1 MLISLINEAIHG
13 KRKSQKRLYE
23 LFAPYL
29 FTVARRYNNSSLD
42 SLDLLQE
49 AFIEIF
55 KDLKKYD
62 ASKGQFKN
70 WCTTITIRTAL
81 RLNSKRPK
89 EVLIT
94 ESHLNLSDK
103 TYGPIEQMSE
113 EHLLHLIDQ
122 LPDKYK
128 AVFNMAVIDG
138 YTHKQIS
145 QELGIKES
153 TSRSLLKRARE
164 KITRRIIAVKIKE
177 GIR

>member
-1 MLISLINEAIHG
+1 MIW
-13 KRKSQKRLYE
+13 
-23 LFAPYL
+23 
-29 FTVARRYNNSSLD
+29 RR
-42 SLDLLQE
+42 DLS
-49 AFIEIF
+49 I
-55 KDLKKYD
+55 D
-62 ASKGQFKN
+62 
-70 WCTTITIRTAL
+70 TAL
-81 RLNSKRPK
+81 KR
-89 EVLIT
+89 EI
-94 ESHLNLSDK
+94 H
-103 TYGPIEQMSE
+103 
-113 EHLLHLIDQ
+113 Q